1 LPSTAKTLGATSV
14 IFIGRTL
21 QDRYRE
27 RAFVAG
33 ETMDIETDYLIVGAG
48 ASGLAFA
55 DSLLAEADVDV
66 VLVDR
71 RGHPGG
77 HWRDVY
83 PFVRLH
89 SPSAYYGV
97 NSMPLGQDRLIE
109 SGRNKGFY
117 EQASGDEICAY
128 FESAVEHLT
137 STGRARFLPAHD
149 HLGGEGNEHRVR
161 DLGSG
166 DVHTVQV
173 RRRIVDAAYQE
184 TSVPATHQPS
194 FTVAPDASFVPINA
208 LPDVADSQ
216 LRFTVIGSGKTSVDA
231 CLWLLD
237 HEVAPDRIRWI
248 RPRDMWFNDRAH
260 LQPLDQVGQTMAG
273 IACDTEAAAQ
283 AHDITDMFERLEAS
297 GRLMRIDSGAWPTM
311 YRATMLSQPELEELR
326 HIEDVVR
333 LGRVRSIESD
343 RLVLDDGEV
352 PTGSDVLHVD
362 CSAIGLRASKAVPIF
377 GDDRI
382 VLQQVRYGSPTFNAG
397 LLGFIESRDASDVDK
412 NRLSPPYPHPSSIVD
427 WGPMMRLTWLAQ
439 MGWSQEPDVDSWV
452 ASSRLNL
459 MRALPEHLHEP
470 RASEAINRYLT
481 NVGPAIERLGTAAGG

>member
-1 LPSTAKTLGATSV
+1 
-14 IFIGRTL
+14 
-21 QDRYRE
+21 
-27 RAFVAG
+27 
-33 ETMDIETDYLIVGAG
+33 MDIETDYLVVGAG

-55 DSLLAEADVDV
+55 DSIMAEADVDV

-71 RGHPGG
+71 RSHPAG

-128 FESAVEHLT
+128 FEGVAEHLT

-149 HLGGEGNEHRVR
+149 HLGGKGNEHQVR
-161 DLGSG
+161 DLRSG
-166 DVHTVQV
+166 DVHTVRV
-173 RRRIVDAAYQE
+173 RRRVVDAAYLE

-194 FTVAPDASFVPINA
+194 FTVTPEVSFVPVNA
-208 LPDVADSQ
+208 LPEVADSYQ
-216 LRFTVIGSGKTSVDA
+216 RFTVIGSGKTSVDA

-237 HEVAPDRIRWI
+237 HGVAADRIRWI

-260 LQPLDQVGQTMAG
+260 LQPLDQVAKTMEG
-273 IACDTEAAAQ
+273 ISRDAEAAAE
-283 AHDITDMFERLEAS
+283 ASDLTDRFERLEAS
-297 GRLMRIDSGAWPTM
+297 GRLMRIDPGVWPTM
-311 YRATMLSQPELEELR
+311 FRATMLSQPELEDLR
-326 HIEDVVR
+326 QIEDVVR
-333 LGRVRSIESD
+333 LGRVRSIDAD

-382 VLQQVRYGSPTFNAG
+382 VLQQVRYGSPSFNAA
-397 LLGFIESRDASDVDK
+397 LLGFIESRDASDEDK
-412 NRLSPPYPHPSSIVD
+412 NRLSPPDPHPSSIED

-439 MGWSQEPDVDSWV
+439 LAWSQDPDVDSWV
-452 ASSRLNL
+452 GSSRLNL
-459 MRALPEHLHEP
+459 MRALPEHLDEP
-470 RASEAINRYLT
+470 LMQDALTRYLT
-481 NVGPAIERLGTAAGG
+481 HVGPAIERLSVRK

>member
-1 LPSTAKTLGATSV
+1 
-14 IFIGRTL
+14 
-21 QDRYRE
+21 
-27 RAFVAG
+27 
-33 ETMDIETDYLIVGAG
+33 MDIETDYLIVGAG

-71 RGHPGG
+71 RSHPGG

-117 EQASGDEICAY
+117 EQAGGDEICTY
-128 FESAVEHLT
+128 FESVVEHLT
-137 STGRARFLPAHD
+137 STGRSRFLPAHD
-149 HLGGEGNEHRVR
+149 HLGGEGNEHQVR
-161 DLGSG
+161 DLRSG
-166 DVHTVQV
+166 DVHTVRV
-173 RRRIVDAAYQE
+173 RRRVVDAAYLE

-194 FTVAPDASFVPINA
+194 FTVAPEASFEPVNA
-208 LPDVADSQ
+208 LPEVADSFQ
-216 LRFTVIGSGKTSVDA
+216 RFTVVGSGKTSVDA

-237 HEVAPDRIRWI
+237 HGVAPDRIRWI

-260 LQPLDQVGQTMAG
+260 LQPLDQVGQTMEG
-273 IACDTEAAAQ
+273 IACDPEAAAK
-283 AHDITDMFERLEAS
+283 AHDITDRFERLEAF
-297 GRLMRIDSGAWPTM
+297 GRLMRIDPGVWPTM

-333 LGRVRSIESD
+333 LGRVRSIDAD

-352 PTGSDVLHVD
+352 PTGSEVLHVD
-362 CSAIGLRASKAVPIF
+362 CSAIGLRVSKAVPIF
-377 GDDRI
+377 GADRI
-382 VLQQVRYGSPTFNAG
+382 VLQQVRYGSPTFNSG
-397 LLGFIESRDASDVDK
+397 LLGFIESRDVSDEDK
-412 NRLSPPYPHPSSIVD
+412 NRLSPPYPHPSSIED
-427 WGPMMRLTWLAQ
+427 WGPMMRLTWMAEL
-439 MGWSQEPDVDSWV
+439 GWSQEPEVASWV

-459 MRALPEHLHEP
+459 MRALPEHLDEP
-470 RASEAINRYLT
+470 HTQEAVGRYLEY
-481 NVGPAIERLGTAAGG
+481 VGPAIERLSAPA